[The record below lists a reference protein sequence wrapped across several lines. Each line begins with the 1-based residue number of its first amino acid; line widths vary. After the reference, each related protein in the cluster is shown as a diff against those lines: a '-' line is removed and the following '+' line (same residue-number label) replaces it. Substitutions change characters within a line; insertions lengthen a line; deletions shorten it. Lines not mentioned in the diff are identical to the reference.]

1 VNFAGDLQMACDYPM
16 EPFRIKMVEP
26 IRQTTRKERD
36 KLIANAHY
44 NVFNLKAEEVLVD
57 LLTDSGTGA
66 MSQEQWSRLMLG
78 DESYAGARSYFRFV
92 NTVKELTGFDMV
104 LPAHQGRGAEK
115 VFFSIMAEPGQYV
128 LGNGHFDTTT
138 GHIDARG
145 AIPVNF
151 IPKSTLNPS
160 LKVPFKGDM
169 DIKACEKFIQE
180 KGTKNCALILI
191 TITNNSLGGQ
201 PVSMANIRETR
212 KLADKYKLPFYFD
225 AARMTENA
233 YFIHEREKEYS
244 SKSIR
249 QILLEQMSYADGF
262 VMSAKKDGL
271 ANIGGIITTRD
282 KKKFEGLKD
291 SLIMNEGY
299 VTYGGL
305 AGRDLEAIA
314 QGLVE
319 ATDLDYLKYRTGQVA
334 YLGKNLEN
342 VGVPVLVPYGGHA
355 IYIDAKRMV
364 PHIPPEEFPGQAISV
379 ELYREGGIRAVEIGT
394 LMAGRDPQT
403 GKNRIAPLELVRLAI
418 PRRVYTQAHL
428 DHVVKTAAEMVKH
441 TSKMKGMKFTHEPPH
456 LRHFTAKLKYKG

>member
-1 VNFAGDLQMACDYPM
+1 MPFDYPM

-36 KLIANAHY
+36 KLIAAAHY
-44 NVFNLKAEEVLVD
+44 NVFNLKAEDVLVD

-78 DESYAGARSYFRFV
+78 DESYAGAKSYFRFK
-92 NTVKELTGFDMV
+92 NTVKELTGFDLV
-104 LPAHQGRGAEK
+104 IPAHQGRGAEK
-115 VFFSIMAEPGQYV
+115 VFFSVMSKPGQYV

-138 GHIDARG
+138 SHIDARG

-160 LKVPFKGDM
+160 LKVPFKGDL
-169 DIKACEKFIQE
+169 DVKACDKFIRE
-180 KGTKNCALILI
+180 KGPDTCALILT

-212 KLADKYKLPFYFD
+212 NLANRYKLPFYFD

-233 YFIHEREKEYS
+233 FFIHEREKGYS

-249 QILLEQMSYADGF
+249 QILLEEMSYVDGF

-271 ANIGGIITTRD
+271 ANIGGMITTRD
-282 KKKFEGLKD
+282 KKSFESLTE
-291 SLIMNEGY
+291 SLILNEGFI
-299 VTYGGL
+299 TYGGL

-319 ATDLDYLKYRTGQVA
+319 ATDIDYLRYRTGQVA
-334 YLGKNLEN
+334 YLGKKLED

-355 IYIDAKRMV
+355 IYIDARRMV
-364 PHIPPEEFPGQAISV
+364 PHIPPDEFPGQTISI
-379 ELYREGGIRAVEIGT
+379 ELYREGGIRTVEIGT
-394 LMAGRDPQT
+394 LIAGRDPQT

-428 DHVVKTAAEMVKH
+428 DHVVKTAAELVKR

-456 LRHFTAKLKYKG
+456 LRHFTARLKFKG

>member
-1 VNFAGDLQMACDYPM
+1 MAFEYPM
-16 EPFRIKMVEP
+16 EPFRIKMIEP
-26 IRQTTRKERD
+26 IRQTTRGERD
-36 KLIANAHY
+36 KLIAAAHY

-78 DESYAGARSYFRFV
+78 DESYAGARSYFKFAE
-92 NTVKELTGFDMV
+92 TVKDLTGFDMV
-104 LPAHQGRGAEK
+104 IPAHQGRGAEK
-115 VFFSIMAEPGQYV
+115 VFFSVMSKPGQYV

-151 IPKSTLNPS
+151 IPKSTLNPT
-160 LKVPFKGDM
+160 LKVSFKGDI
-169 DIKACEKFIQE
+169 DIKAADKFIRE
-180 KGTKNCALILI
+180 KGAGSCALILV

-212 KLADKYKLPFYFD
+212 ELANRHKLPFYFD

-233 YFIHEREKEYS
+233 FFIHEREKGYS

-249 QILLEQMSYADGF
+249 KILLEEMSYVDGF
-262 VMSAKKDGL
+262 IMSAKKDGL
-271 ANIGGIITTRD
+271 ANIGGMITTRNR
-282 KKKFEGLKD
+282 KIFEALKE
-291 SLIMNEGY
+291 SLILNEGF

-314 QGLVE
+314 QGLIE

-334 YLGKNLEN
+334 YLGKKLEDE
-342 VGVPVLVPYGGHA
+342 GVPVLVPYGGHA
-355 IYIDAKRMV
+355 IYIDARRMV
-364 PHIPPEEFPGQAISV
+364 PHIDVQKFPGQTISV
-379 ELYREGGIRAVEIGT
+379 ELYREGGVRAVEIGT

-403 GKNRIAPLELVRLAI
+403 GKNRIAALELVRLAI

-428 DHVVKTAAEMVKH
+428 DHVIKTAAELMKR

-456 LRHFTAKLKYKG
+456 LRHFTAKMKFVD